1 MRTGA
6 PASDFSDDAPGEGHP
21 ESSSSAIDL
30 AFLQRYTLGDMA
42 LQKEIL
48 DLFAGQLDVSVT
60 SLRTA
65 VTADDWLRAAHTLK
79 GSARAVGA
87 NALAISVE
95 NAETIS
101 DVNDLNARQLALARI
116 EAEANAVAA
125 FLASNVALSPQVTGL
140 GR

>member
-6 PASDFSDDAPGEGHP
+6 PASDFSDDAPGEGHS

-30 AFLQRYTLGDMA
+30 AFLQRYTLGDMS

-125 FLASNVALSPQVTGL
+125 FLASNVA
-140 GR
+140 